1 MSKKDLEDTIKEKVS
16 PMLEE
21 MMEKQWGISI
31 PQIESDISDKLKHQT
46 LRIYVPPNL
55 EFNEAKKVFKKE
67 FVKKELKLHKGNIS
81 HLAKVLGVDRRS
93 IHRMIKDLGINVER
107 LRKEQ
112 ESKEEFQKGIIDKT
126 IRSTLEQYKGLIKQ
140 QKMEKVYQEVPKLSR
155 NIAKFIPLQEVTWKE
170 AEQEFEKQ
178 FLRHALEENEGVI
191 SKTADKIKIRPETLS
206 RKIKKLG
213 LR

>member
-126 IRSTLEQYKGLIKQ
+126 IRSTLDQYKGLIKQ

>member
-170 AEQEFEKQ
+170 AEREFEKQ